1 MLLPF
6 AFSPKLIILS
16 VITAIALTLG
26 GVGYFKYTSMVS
38 TIEKQATQIEELTNS
53 YNGCKTSITSL
64 EYGIDQQN
72 MGIEELRVKNAT
84 LAEEVEASKVRIRT
98 IRNQRDKALDN
109 LGKIPVPV
117 SCEAKFDWLIERA
130 QEISK

>member
-1 MLLPF
+1 MIPIV
-6 AFSPKLIILS
+6 FSPKLIILS
-16 VITAIALTLG
+16 VIAAIVLTLG

-38 TIEKQATQIEELTNS
+38 TIEKQATRIEELTNNF
-53 YNGCKTSITSL
+53 NGCMTSITSL

-72 MGIEELRVKNAT
+72 MGIEDLKAKNAT
-84 LAEEVEASKVRIRT
+84 LVEEVEASKERIRT

-109 LGKIPVPV
+109 LGKVPVPA